1 MISKNKKNA
10 IVLSLVV
17 GSILNT
23 INSYDIIWYGNF
35 TFRNSI
41 KIILTYITPYCVS
54 LYSST
59 LASKEFKKNPATKR
73 EPLKKS
79 LMN

>member
-23 INSYDIIWYGNF
+23 INSYDIIWEGNF
-35 TFRNSI
+35 TFRNTI

-54 LYSST
+54 LYSAT
-59 LASKEFKKNPATKR
+59 MASKEFKKNPAI
-73 EPLKKS
+73 
-79 LMN
+79 